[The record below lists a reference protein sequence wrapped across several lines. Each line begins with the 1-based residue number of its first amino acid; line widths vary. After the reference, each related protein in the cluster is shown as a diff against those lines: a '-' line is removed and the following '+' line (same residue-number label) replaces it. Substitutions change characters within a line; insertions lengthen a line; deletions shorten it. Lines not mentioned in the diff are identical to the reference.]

1 MPMTPLEIQ
10 QQRFRPRFGGG
21 VDKSEVEAFLTAVAG
36 EVERLIRDSNEAR
49 DEARTLRR
57 LVDDYR
63 AREEALKETMITA
76 QRVTEEIKKAADKEA
91 DIIIGRAELE
101 AERIQE
107 QAVGRRSELLAEIA
121 ELRRQRAQFIGQ
133 LKGLLG
139 THAKLVEVAEQE
151 DVRGDDRLDAS
162 LAVLKKRPAPIAAV
176 DDDTKAAQGR

>member
-21 VDKSEVEAFLTAVAG
+21 VDKAEVDAFLTAVAA
-36 EVERLIRDSNEAR
+36 EVERLIRDSNESK
-49 DEARTLRR
+49 DEARVLRR

-107 QAVGRRSELLAEIA
+107 QAVSRRSELLAEIA
-121 ELRRQRAQFIGQ
+121 ELRRQRAQCLGQ

-139 THAKLVEVAEQE
+139 THQKLVELAEA
-151 DVRGDDRLDAS
+151 DDARGDDKLDAS
-162 LAVLKKRPAPIAAV
+162 LAVLKKRPAPIASV
-176 DDDTKAAQGR
+176 DDDAKLAQGR

>member
-10 QQRFRPRFGGG
+10 QQRFRARFGGG
-21 VDKSEVEAFLTAVAG
+21 VDRTEVEAFLTAVAA
-36 EVERLIRDSNEAR
+36 EVERLIREGNEVK

-57 LVDDYR
+57 LVDDHR

-76 QRVTEEIKKAADKEA
+76 QRVTEEIKKAAEKEA

-101 AERIQE
+101 AERIQD
-107 QAVGRRSELLAEIA
+107 QAVSRRSELLAEIA

-139 THAKLVEVAEQE
+139 THQKLVEVAEH
-151 DVRGDDRLDAS
+151 DDLRADEQGS
-162 LAVLKKRPAPIAAV
+162 LAVLKKRPSPVSAL
-176 DDDTKAAQGR
+176 DDDAKIAQGR